1 MMYYFYPMN
10 ALYKAILPVAA
21 SAVLLAGCTQL
32 GVFEKNVSFKN
43 HSWESS
49 NHPSFTFTISDTTAL
64 YSLFVVIRHT
74 DAYRFNNIWLKL
86 SRQGPDTTYTQQL
99 DLSLANT
106 AQGWLGT
113 GMDDIWEQRIPVT
126 DGAFRFRKSGN
137 YTFTLEQI
145 MRQDPLQHVLNAG
158 IRVEKQP

>member
-1 MMYYFYPMN
+1 MYYFYPMN
-10 ALYKAILPVAA
+10 ALYKALLPITAA
-21 SAVLLAGCTQL
+21 AFLLAGCTQL
-32 GVFEKNVSFKN
+32 GVFEKNASFKN
-43 HSWESS
+43 HAWESS

-64 YSLFVVIRHT
+64 YNLYVVIRHT

-106 AQGWLGT
+106 TQGWLGT
-113 GMDDIWEQRIPVT
+113 GMDDIWEQRIPIT
-126 DGAFRFRKSGN
+126 EGAFRFRKSGN